1 MSLCNYVLLQNY
13 QKGKIVRTL
22 SLVHKLTILV
32 LLLFGHKS
40 PLDNDLLYIKDQ
52 KLLFI
57 QPRSHRMFKKVWF
70 VAS

>member
-22 SLVHKLTILV
+22 SLVHKLTIL
-32 LLLFGHKS
+32 FGHKS

-57 QPRSHRMFKKVWF
+57 QPRSRRMFKKVWF